1 VVVEVEL
8 VELDVLEEVVVEMLV
23 VVGALPTIWFLT
35 KVRVDA
41 EISKNLIG
49 SW

>member
-8 VELDVLEEVVVEMLV
+8 LELDVLEEVVVEVLV
-23 VVGALPTIWFLT
+23 VVGALPTIWPLT
-35 KVRVDA
+35 KVGVDA
-41 EISKNLIG
+41 ETSKNLIG